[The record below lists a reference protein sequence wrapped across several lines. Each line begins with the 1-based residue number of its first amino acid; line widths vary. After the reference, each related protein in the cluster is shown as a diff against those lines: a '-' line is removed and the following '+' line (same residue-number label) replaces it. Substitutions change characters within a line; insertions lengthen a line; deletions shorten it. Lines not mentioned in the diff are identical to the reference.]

1 MSLSLLEIASK
12 GGILMLVLLILSII
26 SFIIF
31 FERYF
36 KLLRHKR
43 VDDKTLAEVSKM
55 IREHKVDEAKKV
67 VQLSKSYLSTVLT
80 NGLQYLNQDTS
91 QAQEA
96 IEIEATKLV
105 REFEKRTNSL
115 ATISSVAPLIG
126 FLGTVTGMIKVF
138 IKLQQ
143 AQAGVDIQ
151 LLAGGI
157 WEAMLTTVGGLIVG
171 IISLLF
177 YNYIISR
184 IEYTANQVESDCNH
198 IILQMP

>member
-143 AQAGVDIQ
+143 AQA
-151 LLAGGI
+151 
-157 WEAMLTTVGGLIVG
+157 
-171 IISLLF
+171 
-177 YNYIISR
+177 
-184 IEYTANQVESDCNH
+184 
-198 IILQMP
+198 